1 MSPITLT
8 RVRLWTLILALSVV
22 RLAWGTQAVL
32 TDDIPLL
39 DARLDF
45 QLQGAQSYIA
55 SPWNPSIAQAVG
67 LGVAFHEAS
76 FYGIDR
82 GVDWLCQRGCGPAPC
97 SHEKLN
103 LAKDATGVAF
113 LALTSFTPLGLS
125 WVHEESHR
133 AVLGSRGIASHDD
146 LDDFPLFS
154 LNTNISRVSDSDL
167 VRLKRL
173 SPHDLVRAEAAGYEG
188 QQQFVT
194 QMERVGFTCGEP
206 YPASLPL
213 LTYWYSDLSNLLYLG
228 VCTTSL
234 ADSLTAM
241 FNRADGTS
249 TESQD
254 FDGLDFT
261 AWTYDIFR
269 PDEPYTGR
277 GMRPAG
283 VGINRY
289 ITHAELTPAEQSF
302 LRQEFYLSL
311 TSLLDPLLFGY
322 RGITLGRS
330 SPDSASRP
338 GVDELV
344 TADAN
349 VRHCLTSFGHTISL
363 NFMFKQGQRSLFA
376 SLLSQQNQVA
386 WFPGLDVQVV
396 GLPLGSSGRAPY
408 FSPRLMLWTQPRGQA
423 FTTTAATP
431 GGLVSA
437 EIDWPLCRVFRIGA
451 QVEAKTTG
459 WVAGNV
465 ALGPAVDVSLTVGF

>member
-1 MSPITLT
+1 MSRITLT
-8 RVRLWTLILALSVV
+8 RVRLCSLILVLSAA
-22 RLAWGTQAVL
+22 RLAWGTQPVL
-32 TDDIPLL
+32 TCDIPVL
-39 DARLDF
+39 DARFDF
-45 QLQGAQSYIA
+45 PSQGTQSYIA

-67 LGVAFHEAS
+67 LGAAFQEAA

-82 GVDWLCQRGCGPAPC
+82 GADWLSHKRHDSTSC

-103 LAKDATGVAF
+103 LAKDAPGVAL

-133 AVLGSRGIASHDD
+133 AVLGYKGIASHDD

-154 LNTNISRVSDSDL
+154 LNTNISGVSDSDL

-173 SPHDLVRAEAAGYEG
+173 YPHDLVRAEAAGYEG

-194 QMERVGFTCGEP
+194 QMERVEFTYGES
-206 YPASLPL
+206 YPTDLSL

-228 VCTTSL
+228 VCTTGL
-234 ADSLTAM
+234 ADSLTAI
-241 FNRADGTS
+241 FNRADATKD
-249 TESQD
+249 ESQD

-261 AWTYDIFR
+261 AWTYDLFR
-269 PDEPYTGR
+269 PDEPYSGR
-277 GMRPAG
+277 GARPSG
-283 VGINRY
+283 TGIDRNIAR
-289 ITHAELTPAEQSF
+289 AKLTQAEQAF

-311 TSLLDPLLFGY
+311 TTLLDPLLFGY
-322 RGITLGRS
+322 RGLALNRGST
-330 SPDSASRP
+330 
-338 GVDELV
+338 GVPRADEPV
-344 TADAN
+344 TADAS
-349 VRHCLTSFGHTISL
+349 VRPYLTSFGHSVDFS
-363 NFMFKQGQRSLFA
+363 FMFKQGRKALFV
-376 SLLSQQNQVA
+376 SLLSQQNRVA
-386 WFPGLDVQVV
+386 WFPGLDVQLV
-396 GLPLGSSGRAPY
+396 GLPLGISDRAPY

-437 EIDWPLCRVFRIGA
+437 EIDWPLSGALRVGT
-451 QVEAKTTG
+451 QVEAKTSG